1 MAGTTINDQILSSL
15 KSITTDKSTSN
26 SMKADFDLQTT
37 DWLTLLVAQLKNQ
50 DMNNTMDTSEM
61 TNQMAQ
67 YSQIQAI
74 QNMVSLQENMY
85 SMSTT
90 NYAASLI
97 GKEVTVAEMT
107 TTENSK
113 GEKVEALVTK
123 KGVVS
128 GVTLFEGQPTVYVN
142 EKPYALNQI
151 MIVGDIPENPA
162 DDKPVDSGYDKP
174 ENPGETD
181 EPESGNG
188 SESPTE

>member
-15 KSITTDKSTSN
+15 KAVTATDKSTSN
-26 SMKADFDLQTT
+26 SMKTDFDLQTT

-85 SMSTT
+85 AMSTT

-97 GKEVTVAEMT
+97 GKEVTVAQM
-107 TTENSK
+107 
-113 GEKVEALVTK
+113 EKVTDSSGTTDKLVTT
-123 KGVVS
+123 KGTIT
-128 GVTLFEGQPTVYVN
+128 GVTLFEGQPRVYIG
-142 EKPYALNQI
+142 EKSFSLNQI
-151 MIVGDIPENPA
+151 MMVGNVPTGDESDN
-162 DDKPVDSGYDKP
+162 DVEDKP
-174 ENPGETD
+174 EDGGNTEETD
-181 EPESGNG
+181 GTENGN
-188 SESPTE
+188 

>member
-1 MAGTTINDQILSSL
+1 MAVNTISDQILSSL
-15 KSITTDKSTSN
+15 KAVTATDKSKSA
-26 SMKADFDLQTT
+26 SMKTDLDLQTT

-107 TTENSK
+107 TTVNSD
-113 GEKVEALVTK
+113 GDTVDALVTK

-128 GVTLFEGQPTVYVN
+128 GVTLFEGQPTIYVD
-142 EKPYALNQI
+142 EKAYALNQI

-162 DDKPVDSGYDKP
+162 D
-174 ENPGETD
+174 ENPADENEEETGEA
-181 EPESGNG
+181 ESTN
-188 SESPTE
+188 